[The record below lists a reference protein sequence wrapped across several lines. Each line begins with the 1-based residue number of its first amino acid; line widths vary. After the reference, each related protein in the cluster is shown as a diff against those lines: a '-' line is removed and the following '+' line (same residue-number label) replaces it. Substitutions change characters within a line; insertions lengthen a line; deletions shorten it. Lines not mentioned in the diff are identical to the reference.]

1 MVKRKVAVVGLGYV
15 GLPAACVFAES
26 GHPTV
31 GIEVDKKKVD
41 LVNKGICPITGKEP
55 GLAELLSRLTK
66 KGALHATTD
75 PSACSKA
82 DAIFICVDTPIDD
95 AKSPVLDYL
104 LKAASDVGKHMKKG
118 ALVSVESTIPPGT
131 MRDKVIPILEK
142 ESGMKAGRDFSVVHC
157 PERVM
162 PGFLLRNI
170 KSYERVIGYLDE
182 VSLEKGKAFYSSVV
196 KGKLHPTDLISAEIT
211 KTIENTYRDVQ
222 IAFANEIA
230 LACEELGADAYEIRR
245 LVNTCPFRDMHVP
258 GAGVGGHC
266 LPKDPWLFASAVSE
280 SSTSMIETARAINDS
295 MPEHLAE
302 LIVRALDE
310 AGRRPGESR
319 MAIFGLAFLKDS
331 GDVRNSPAMTVI
343 DRFVGESDLIVHDPF
358 VETGYKVPLT
368 RDVEEALHGADCA
381 VFVTEHTVYKSLDLR
396 EMARLM
402 RTRVIV
408 DGRNMFDSSECRKR
422 DFVYKGVGK
431 GK

>member
-1 MVKRKVAVVGLGYV
+1 MVGLGYV
-15 GLPAACVFAES
+15 GLPVACVFAES

-31 GIEVDKKKVD
+31 GIDIDRKKVD
-41 LVNKGICPITGKEP
+41 LINKGICPIPGKEP
-55 GLAELLSRLTK
+55 GLGELLSRSTEEGVLR
-66 KGALHATTD
+66 ATTD

-95 AKSPVLDYL
+95 TKNPLLDCL

-118 ALVSVESTIPPGT
+118 ALISVESTIPPGT
-131 MRDKVIPILEK
+131 MRNKIIPILEK

-162 PGFLLRNI
+162 PGLLLRNI
-170 KSYERVIGYLDE
+170 KNYERVIGCLDE
-182 VSLEKGKAFYSSVV
+182 ISLKKGKAFYSSVV
-196 KGKLHPTDLISAEIT
+196 DGKLHPTDLISAEIT

-222 IAFANEIA
+222 IAFANEVA

-266 LPKDPWLFASAVSE
+266 LPKDPWLFASAISE

-302 LIVRALDE
+302 LVVEALDE
-310 AGRRPGESR
+310 AGLR
-319 MAIFGLAFLKDS
+319 MTGSKVAIFGLAFLKDS
-331 GDVRNSPAMTVI
+331 GDLRNSPALRVV
-343 DRFVGESDLIVHDPF
+343 DKLVGESDIIVHDPF
-358 VETGYKVPLT
+358 VEKGYRGPLT
-368 RDVEEALHGADCA
+368 RDIDEALRGADCA
-381 VFVTEHTVYKSLDLR
+381 VFVTEHTIYESLNLK
-396 EMARLM
+396 EMGKLM
-402 RTRVIV
+402 RTKTIV
-408 DGRNMFDSSECRKR
+408 DGRNLFDSSECRKQG
-422 DFVYKGVGK
+422 FVYKGIGK